1 MTASVRGH
9 DDSPGEGREA
19 LRATA
24 DLAGTV
30 AKLVTAWLDLARAE
44 MAVARVSATRLTF
57 AAVLIGVLGLAFW
70 LSACLALG
78 YWLAGWLERMDLA
91 LALVA
96 ALNLVLA
103 AGLLLLM
110 RRWWRAMHLPRSRA
124 ALGDIA
130 RTLS

>member
-1 MTASVRGH
+1 MAASIRGH
-9 DDSPGEGREA
+9 DDAPGEGQEA
-19 LRATA
+19 IRASA

-30 AKLVTAWLDLARAE
+30 AKLVAAWLDLARAE
-44 MAVARVSATRLTF
+44 MAMARVSATRLTI
-57 AAVLIGVLGLAFW
+57 ATALIVVLGLACW

-96 ALNLVLA
+96 ALNLAFA

-124 ALGDIA
+124 ALGEIA